1 MRLYYNFLIF
11 CPRYP
16 PFRKGPTV
24 ADMLPHVL
32 WAELRFRS
40 GLTLRAVSRSISRRT
55 MTAG

>member
-1 MRLYYNFLIF
+1 VKLYHDFLIF
-11 CPRYP
+11 CPEHP

-40 GLTLRAVSRSISRRT
+40 GLTLRAVSRSIPGRT
-55 MTAG
+55 MVAG